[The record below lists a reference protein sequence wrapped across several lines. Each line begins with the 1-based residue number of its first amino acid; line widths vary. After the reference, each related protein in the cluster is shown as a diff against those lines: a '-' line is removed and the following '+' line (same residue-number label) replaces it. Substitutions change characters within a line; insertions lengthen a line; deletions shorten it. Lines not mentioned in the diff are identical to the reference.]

1 MVAHHQHYVVYFNTS
16 TCVVTGVLD
25 TGYIYTHNFLT
36 TFWSVVLQCISLFI
50 SIHYYNHPLCR
61 WWLHWETEVWPCTVD
76 TSLANENVGFP
87 TFCFPAFFF
96 YDKHIS

>member
-1 MVAHHQHYVVYFNTS
+1 MVAHHQHYVEYFNTS

-61 WWLHWETEVWPCTVD
+61 
-76 TSLANENVGFP
+76 
-87 TFCFPAFFF
+87 
-96 YDKHIS
+96 